1 MRTANS
7 PLRALGL
14 ALSITLCAC
23 GSGDVTGDS
32 DAATPIDATP
42 TDVPR
47 ADALST
53 DAPPSDVSRA
63 DAVTADAVTP
73 SDAGPEQCS
82 AVFRFLQKD
91 AYRDGPGRTT
101 SLWPPHTT
109 TVLDVSCAR
118 GGASP
123 TVVASA
129 YMENHGTLPSAV
141 DMASGRPILQETRVV
156 GPVYGTRAELLS
168 LLDAYRVCECA
179 PGTRFLSLEA
189 LQDTAVQSLVGALIG
204 YVQLHLSCA
213 GGVTVSGLV
222 DALRGGRITD
232 VITALP
238 SCQWNSGSGLS
249 AGFDSAIQSALSA
262 TLSEYHVCN
271 NDAFLQAQ
279 LFGTFQASHVVRAC
293 DNTSAACHS
302 PRWFYEP

>member
-7 PLRALGL
+7 PLRAIGL
-14 ALSITLCAC
+14 ALSIALTAC
-23 GSGDVTGDS
+23 GSGEVSGV
-32 DAATPIDATP
+32 DAATP
-42 TDVPR
+42 TDVPS
-47 ADALST
+47 ADVT
-53 DAPPSDVSRA
+53 RDDAPATDVTSSDVMRVDVA
-63 DAVTADAVTP
+63 TTDAVTP

-118 GGASP
+118 GGAAP
-123 TVVASA
+123 AVVASA

-168 LLDAYRVCECA
+168 LLDAYRACECA

-204 YVQLHLSCA
+204 YVQLHLACS

-222 DALRGGRITD
+222 DALRAGRITD
-232 VITALP
+232 VIAALP
-238 SCQWNSGSGLS
+238 SCQWNAGSGLA

-262 TLSEYHVCN
+262 TLAQYHVCN
-271 NDAFLQAQ
+271 NDAYLQAQ
-279 LFGTFQASHVVRAC
+279 LFGTFQASHFVRAC
-293 DNTSAACHS
+293 DNTSAACRS